1 MSVEVDYFYSDE
13 VFQANEVQGWVWP
26 VGLPAD
32 GRYWGFAVVPELA
45 NLAVCQLLD
54 YWWATDNSEQFH
66 MTAFFDV
73 KGDRQHL
80 DSNLNPDYILPGDIV
95 FGVKLIRAPSV

>member
-1 MSVEVDYFYSDE
+1 VSVEVDYFYSDE
-13 VFQANEVQGWVWP
+13 LFQANEVQGWFWP
-26 VGLPAD
+26 VGFPAD
-32 GRYWGFAVVPELA
+32 GRYWSLAVVPELA

-54 YWWATDNSEQFH
+54 YWWATDNSDQFH
-66 MTAFFDV
+66 LTAFFDV

-80 DSNLNPDYILPGDIV
+80 DDNLNPDYTLPGDIL

>member
-1 MSVEVDYFYSDE
+1 MSVEVDYFYSDQ
-13 VFQANEVQGWVWP
+13 VYQDNEIQGWVWP
-26 VGLPAD
+26 INLPAD
-32 GRYWGFAVVPELA
+32 GRYWGLAIVPELA

-54 YWWATDNSEQFH
+54 YWWATDNSDQFH
-66 MTAFFDV
+66 LTAFFDV

-80 DSNLNPDYILPGDIV
+80 DPPYIIPGGIL